1 LQEQEQQAEQ
11 HALKQQQVLQQQAAM
26 LGKGQL
32 ETELLEQQNMLLK
45 LRLNP
50 TDEVERAKQIT
61 SRTAAFTMLV

>member
-50 TDEVERAKQIT
+50 TDKVEHAKQIT
-61 SRTAAFTMLV
+61 SRTAAFSMLV